1 MDSAIQRAEVRRL
14 SNGGG
19 LTHGDSCVGRELV
32 DRMGHLVGRIEAL
45 FTDDIARI
53 EWAEVRVGLCSTRR
67 FMVPMAQARPLG
79 ERLRVPFDKERIVRS
94 PRHELDGAAGQA
106 TEPRL
111 LRHYGEEPSTV
122 PVERAPESG
131 VAHGSDTEAAAA
143 AKEPPSNESVQVG
156 RQERDSTTVG
166 AMTRSEEELRIRT
179 VRRVRGRVRVCKY
192 VVTEEVQY
200 TIPLRREE
208 IRIENMPIGDEDI
221 APGAGGSAALSGEHE
236 IVLHEEVP
244 VVDKRVV
251 PRERV
256 RVSKEAQIEEAQVTE
271 ELRRERIEAEGDL
284 EP

>member
-1 MDSAIQRAEVRRL
+1 VGGRGTWPSMGRTAVTRL
-14 SNGGG
+14 LNRG
-19 LTHGDSCVGRELV
+19 LTHADSCQGRELV
-32 DRMGHLVGRIEAL
+32 DRLGHLVGTIDAVV
-45 FTDDIARI
+45 TDEELGI
-53 EWAEVRVGLCSTRR
+53 EWAEVRVGLPSTRR
-67 FMVPMAQARPLG
+67 SMVPMARGRPLG
-79 ERLRVPFDKERIVRS
+79 DRLRVPFDKEHIVRS
-94 PRHELDGAAGQA
+94 PRLELDGTDDGAAR
-106 TEPRL
+106 TRL
-111 LRHYGEEPSTV
+111 YRHYGMEPS
-122 PVERAPESG
+122 S
-131 VAHGSDTEAAAA
+131 EAAAGA
-143 AKEPPSNESVQVG
+143 AAA
-156 RQERDSTTVG
+156 STTVG

-208 IRIENMPIGDEDI
+208 IRIENMPIGDED

-256 RVSKEAQIEEAQVTE
+256 RVIKEAQIEEAQVTE

-284 EP
+284 EL